1 MRLKEKVAIITA
13 GGTGIGA
20 GISQAFAREGAD
32 LVITYR
38 TQKAATNE
46 VARELRAAGRRVLM
60 VRADLTKSSARKRL
74 VERVVEA
81 FGRIDILVNCAGTAP
96 FVDFLEATES
106 LWDHTF
112 AVNAKSVF
120 FLGQDVARTM
130 IERRIRGRIVNVTS
144 ISGEKA
150 TSPLQTIYCTSK
162 AAANMATKV
171 MAVALAPHGI
181 TVNAVLP
188 GTIPTGLNEA
198 VLNDGKTK
206 KAIVSATPLRALG
219 EPQHV
224 AEAVLMFAEDVSDW
238 TTGSLLVVDGG
249 FIA

>member
-1 MRLKEKVAIITA
+1 MRLKNKIAIITA

-20 GISQAFAREGAD
+20 GIARAFAREGAD

-38 TQKAATNE
+38 TQKAETE
-46 VARELRAAGRRVLM
+46 SVARDLRSSGRRVLV
-60 VRADLTKSSARKRL
+60 VRADLAKASARKRL
-74 VERVVEA
+74 VERVLDA
-81 FGRIDILVNCAGTAP
+81 FGHIDILVNCAGVAP
-96 FVDFLEATES
+96 FVDFMEATES
-106 LWDHTF
+106 LWDHTIT
-112 AVNAKSVF
+112 VNAKSVF
-120 FLGQDVARTM
+120 FLGQEVARTM
-130 IERRIRGRIVNVTS
+130 IERKIRGRIVNITS

-171 MAVALAPHGI
+171 MAVALAPCGI

-188 GTIPTGLNEA
+188 GTVPTGLNEG
-198 VLNDGKTK
+198 VLKDAKTK
-206 KAIVSATPLRALG
+206 KGIIDATPLHALG
-219 EPQHV
+219 KPEHI
-224 AEAVLMFAEDVSDW
+224 AEAALMFAEDAADW